1 MKTTLR
7 LIVSGM
13 ILLGLSATGS
23 AEIVRTSWDNVL
35 YRYERD
41 NSYSGPW
48 EIYGTTLPSDSTD
61 RTLYIIRGSFTHI
74 FWNDSWVPDTDHIIP
89 KVFSREAFAW
99 NDFVTGV
106 APYSQYYEAEGWCE
120 SKAFYHASALD
131 EFQLKSSGYAQ
142 EDTPSDSVFMY
153 SSVRRIN
160 CTPSEYAW
168 NNSGGWMSIGKHFAA
183 ETKNLN
189 FCRIY
194 VKSFG
199 EEAFRNSAV
208 EYLHITS
215 SQSYIP
221 AGFCEGASNLYDFC
235 YNCQYTEVEE
245 IGERAFKGCNLSDLD
260 NSNAQ
265 YSLMKYVKV
274 IGDYAFDGCPTTA
287 LVWSDRLE
295 KIGKYAFR
303 GSKFSEVYLAP
314 SITHI
319 GEGAFAGNE
328 NLREVYISNP
338 EPPSIVWDAADPS
351 KCSIPVGVTIH
362 VPWYAVDVYKTTP
375 DAAGEMVWTNYEIE
389 PITDRYLSDG
399 EWTWGGARY
408 SGETTYVDY
417 RKRYEMLGLTEQA
430 TRPLTI
436 DVPSGFPLHSTAN
449 GLTFYYPDSNDS
461 FNVMISSGRFAEDS
475 VVTTLNSPKAS
486 ISFAENAFRGSV
498 IENVRASGYIHGNA
512 FKDSRLRSF
521 SGSIV
526 VFENGFRDTPDLVD
540 FSSKSVCIRG
550 SHAFHNSGIT
560 ELTGLLNNQ
569 DLSGEDCEFQEST
582 FEDSKLQKLTGA
594 NDSVVELR
602 CHKVGQRAFKNAP
615 LEVLKATWPNL
626 KTIAEEAFA
635 GTNLA
640 DFDWGDKLTSI
651 GRNAFAG
658 TRFEKIY
665 FPTSL
670 WSIEEGAFA
679 GCEQLTD
686 VWSLAMVPPSI
697 VWDDDNPERCSLP
710 PGITVHTLPEYAK
723 FYQGDPAWKHYI
735 ILGDGDTTA
744 IDSVEADRAGKSIH
758 VEEGRIV
765 ADGLVEVFTV
775 DGRLLASGYAASL
788 PTLPAGLYIVRTPA
802 ATAKIAIR

>member
-1 MKTTLR
+1 MKTIHFHKIC
-7 LIVSGM
+7 LIAA
-13 ILLGLSATGS
+13 LGLTSLAAKASNAALGNVIYGRTIGGEM
-23 AEIVRTSWDNVL
+23 EIV
-35 YRYERD
+35 
-41 NSYSGPW
+41 
-48 EIYGTTLPSDSTD
+48 GTTLTKDSVD
-61 RTLYIIRGSFTHI
+61 RTLYVMPGYLTTNHS
-74 FWNDSWVPDTDHIIP
+74 IIP
-89 KVFSREAFAW
+89 HHTCDADPLVKIFTKGVFANDDIIKKVTSLHWAPEA
-99 NDFVTGV
+99 V
-106 APYSQYYEAEGWCE
+106 ASLRT
-120 SKAFYHASALD
+120 KAFYNASALEEYTLD
-131 EFQLKSSGYAQ
+131 CKEYSNGYVA
-142 EDTPSDSVFMY
+142 DSVFMK
-153 SSVRRIN
+153 SSVRDITIRTYVYSKGIK
-160 CTPSEYAW
+160 A
-168 NNSGGWMSIGKHFAA
+168 GKHFAA
-183 ETKNLN
+183 ETPNLEY
-189 FCRIY
+189 CWVSVQSI
-194 VKSFG
+194 G
-199 EEAFRNSAV
+199 EEAFKNSGV
-208 EYLHITS
+208 KGLSIS
-215 SQSYIP
+215 SEQNFVP
-221 AGFCEGASNLYDFC
+221 VAMCEGDANLERVNFYVTNTDS
-235 YNCQYTEVEE
+235 YLIPTLAVR
-245 IGERAFKGCNLSDLD
+245 ERAFKGCTSLTTLGEQMMTQLSVL
-260 NSNAQ
+260 
-265 YSLMKYVKV
+265 
-274 IGDYAFDGCPTTA
+274 GDYSFDGCPLDDMVWCDMLESIGRYA
-287 LVWSDRLE
+287 L
-295 KIGKYAFR
+295 R
-303 GSKFSEVYLAP
+303 GSKFEKAYL
-314 SITHI
+314 STRIKSL

-430 TRPLTI
+430 ARPLTI

-540 FSSKSVCIRG
+540 FNSKSVCIRG

-560 ELTGLLNNQ
+560 ELTGLLYNQ

-602 CHKVGQRAFKNAP
+602 CNKVGQRAFKNAP

-744 IDSVEADRAGKSIH
+744 IGSVEADRAGKSIR

-775 DGRLLASGYAASL
+775 DGRLLASGYASAL